1 MIKVYK
7 YVILRD
13 ISNKTKLK
21 GIKIW
26 TELKPDSQLSK
37 KQSPLRISLKNLRTS
52 LLLRGKHT
60 NFTTEFL
67 KETFK

>member
-26 TELKPDSQLSK
+26 TELKPDLKLSK
-37 KQSPLRISLKNLRTS
+37 KPNPPRISLKRLRTS
-52 LLLRGKHT
+52 LLLGRKHT

-67 KETFK
+67 KKTFM